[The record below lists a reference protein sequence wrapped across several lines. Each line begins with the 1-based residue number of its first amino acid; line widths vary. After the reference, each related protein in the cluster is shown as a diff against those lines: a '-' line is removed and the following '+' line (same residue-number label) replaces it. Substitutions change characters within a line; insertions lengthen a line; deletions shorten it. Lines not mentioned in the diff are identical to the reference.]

1 MDLQIQGRVAI
12 VGGSSRG
19 MGKAIA
25 MGLAREGVNVTIC
38 ARDAE
43 AVSRAAEEI
52 AATAPEQVL
61 AFSADLSRR
70 EETERVVR
78 ETARRWGHIDIV
90 VNNIG
95 GPPLGQPSALDD
107 AQWYAALELN
117 FLSAVRMSREA
128 LPHMRQ
134 RGWGRIIN
142 LLSIAVKEPVENLA
156 LSTGS
161 RMAVVGFA
169 KMLSDEVTREGIT
182 VNNVL
187 PGRILTDRLR
197 SLAGTRAQQQGI
209 DTDEVLRQMSLSVPA
224 QRLGKPEEMADL
236 VCFLA
241 SERAS
246 YISGTSILLD
256 GGLSRSTL

>member
-142 LLSIAVKEPVENLA
+142 LLSIAVKEPVENL
-156 LSTGS
+156 
-161 RMAVVGFA
+161 
-169 KMLSDEVTREGIT
+169 D
-182 VNNVL
+182 
-187 PGRILTDRLR
+187 
-197 SLAGTRAQQQGI
+197 SLAKTRF
-209 DTDEVLRQMSLSVPA
+209 EEVPA
-224 QRLGKPEEMADL
+224 L
-236 VCFLA
+236 
-241 SERAS
+241 
-246 YISGTSILLD
+246 
-256 GGLSRSTL
+256 